1 MKYILDLKLK
11 SKSHI
16 TESAVNEI
24 YKGVSHQKENTAD
37 GYRLIADNMN
47 DMGTMYVRTMASL
60 IIRAYLEKA
69 VYTDPEDGM
78 SDCTDD
84 MLCEPGVDMT

>member
-1 MKYILDLKLK
+1 M
-11 SKSHI
+11 
-16 TESAVNEI
+16 
-24 YKGVSHQKENTAD
+24 
-37 GYRLIADNMN
+37 ADNMN